1 MLKFNVG
8 GRKTLTHISSFFK
21 FTNMKNKKFFLILF
35 LFGIVVTST
44 IVSCKK
50 DEPEKLYTDFTSMS
64 YEEVLQKSA
73 IKDVSII
80 EELDYMIRY
89 DIVCPDKFNELHTTG
104 VVEFWVTG
112 DGINTSTA
120 YPFTYCGT
128 NDVGVTREST
138 RNMINDQKKVNLQS
152 GEVENRRH
160 RRYTYMYTSA
170 GGTITV
176 RQHLNLPQSWKD
188 ATADAC
194 AVWTALGY
202 KVKFSGYCSANNN
215 LLPNEIDIAW
225 GTIPG
230 APGGVIAWTEPIA
243 SANNFSE
250 KIVVNQNYNGQ
261 PLSYSAKKLAM
272 VHELGHAIGL
282 MHTDTYEG
290 IQVPN
295 VPCAQSGQ
303 SDPNSVM
310 FPSIAYNAPWL
321 GFTYCDNQVT
331 DYYW

>member
-35 LFGIVVTST
+35 LFGLAITST

-50 DEPEKLYTDFTSMS
+50 DEPEKLYNDFASMS

-80 EELDYMIRY
+80 EELDYMIRH
-89 DIVCPDKFNELHTTG
+89 DIVCSDKFNELHTTG
-104 VVEFWVTG
+104 VVG
-112 DGINTSTA
+112 LYKYDGEDDYS
-120 YPFTYCGT
+120 YPFLSCGT
-128 NDVGVTREST
+128 KDLIPT
-138 RNMINDQKKVNLQS
+138 RNGIRNLINDHKKVNLQS
-152 GEVENRRH
+152 GEVENRKH

-202 KVKFSGYCSANNN
+202 KVKFSGYCSANNTF
-215 LLPNEIDIAW
+215 LLNEIDIAW

-230 APGGVIAWTEPIA
+230 APGGVIAATDYIA

-282 MHTDTYEG
+282 MHTDTNEG
-290 IQVPN
+290 IQVPS

-303 SDPNSVM
+303 SDPYSVM